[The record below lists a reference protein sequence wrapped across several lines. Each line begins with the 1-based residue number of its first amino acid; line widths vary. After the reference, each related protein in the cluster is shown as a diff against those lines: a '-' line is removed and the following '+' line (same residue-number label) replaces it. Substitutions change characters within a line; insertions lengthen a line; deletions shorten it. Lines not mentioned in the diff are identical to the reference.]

1 MKRGGC
7 CRLSVKQG
15 AGSILTNVVPITS
28 IVYYNTRTHTHT
40 HTSVQL
46 NPLTAGL
53 HANKAALDEVNAA
66 DSVLSAK
73 LVEGCQEG
81 GRAHLDAVDCN
92 GIALLK
98 LDLDLSGLVR
108 GLVAEVPSCLLQLAR
123 ETL

>member
-1 MKRGGC
+1 
-7 CRLSVKQG
+7 VKKG
-15 AGSILTNVVPITS
+15 AGSILTNVAPITS